1 MRVIAHG
8 LFSFYENR
16 DTYILSYE
24 EVIDMLVKFNGETS
38 SSFENDDRYNLMLF
52 RMTEHKYNELYK
64 LRGFVTVAELLE
76 CLGITPIFRQALYG
90 WSKEVSW
97 SEDYISIR
105 SKKLDDGSFELDL
118 NCVSFVTEKG
128 A

>member
-1 MRVIAHG
+1 
-8 LFSFYENR
+8 
-16 DTYILSYE
+16 
-24 EVIDMLVKFNGETS
+24 MLVKFNKETS
-38 SSFENDDRYNLMLF
+38 LSYEKDDRYNLMLF

-64 LRGFVTVAELLE
+64 MRGFVTVAELLE
-76 CLGITPIFRQALYG
+76 CLGSTPIFRQALYG

-118 NCVSFVTEKG
+118 NCVSFITEEG

>member
-1 MRVIAHG
+1 
-8 LFSFYENR
+8 
-16 DTYILSYE
+16 
-24 EVIDMLVKFNGETS
+24 MLVKFNRETS

-76 CLGITPIFRQALYG
+76 CLGINPVFRQALYG

-97 SEDYISIR
+97 SNDYISIR

-118 NCVSFVTEKG
+118 NCVSFVTEEG

>member
-1 MRVIAHG
+1 
-8 LFSFYENR
+8 
-16 DTYILSYE
+16 
-24 EVIDMLVKFNGETS
+24 MLVKFNGETS
-38 SSFENDDRYNLMLF
+38 SSFENDDKYNLMLF

-64 LRGFVTVAELLE
+64 MRGFVTVAEILI
-76 CLGITPIFRQALYG
+76 CLGINPVFRQTLYG
-90 WSKEVSW
+90 WSNELSW

-118 NCVSFVTEKG
+118 NCVSFVTEEG